1 MKLLFD
7 FFPVIIFFAA
17 FKLFGIYTATAAS
30 IAAAVI
36 QVAVHWLRT
45 RRFETT
51 HLITLGVLAVFGS
64 LTLILHDATFIKW
77 KPTVVNWVFAAV
89 VLASQFTR
97 KTVLERLLGQ
107 QVSLPPAI
115 WRRTNLSWGVF
126 FLAMGALNLYV
137 AFYYAPNASPEA
149 REALWVNFKVFGM
162 LGLTLVFVL
171 LQGIWLAKH
180 MEKTDKGGE

>member
-17 FKLFGIYTATAAS
+17 FKLYGIYVATAAS

-36 QVAVHWLRT
+36 QVAIHWLRM

-51 HLITLGVLAVFGS
+51 HLITLGVLGVFGG
-64 LTLILHDATFIKW
+64 LTLILRDPTFIKW
-77 KPTVVNWVFAAV
+77 KPTVVNWVFALV

-107 QVSLPPAI
+107 QVTLPPAI
-115 WRRTNLSWGVF
+115 WRRTNLSWGLF
-126 FLAMGALNLYV
+126 FIAMGALNLYV
-137 AFYYAPNASPEA
+137 AFFYAPNASPAA

-162 LGLTLVFVL
+162 LGITFLFVL

-180 MEKTDKGGE
+180 MEKIDKDGD